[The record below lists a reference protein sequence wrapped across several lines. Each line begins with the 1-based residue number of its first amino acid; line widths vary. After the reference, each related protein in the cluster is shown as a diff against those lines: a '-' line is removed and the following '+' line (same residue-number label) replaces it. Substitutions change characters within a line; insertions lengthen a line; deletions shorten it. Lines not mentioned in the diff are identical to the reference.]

1 MPSMRLY
8 NSLSRSV
15 EDFSPLDDGKVRM
28 YNCGPTVYKRQHIG
42 NMRRFLFADFLRR
55 SLELWG
61 YEVRD
66 ITNITDVG
74 HLTQDEIEAG
84 EDKMEKA
91 AREEKTTPQKIAA
104 QQIAL
109 FEEDLKALN
118 ITPAHMYPR
127 ASAHIPHMQ
136 KLIEKLIERGHAYV
150 TASGVYFDVATFPA
164 YGRLSG
170 NTLQALKAGAR
181 VEVRGDKR
189 NPADFALW
197 VKNETQLQTWDSPW
211 GKGYP
216 GWHIECSAMALEYL
230 GSNIDIHT
238 GGEDNTFPHHENE
251 IAQSEG
257 VTGETF
263 VRVWMHNR
271 HLQIS
276 GKKMAKREG
285 EVITLDTLKEKGFS
299 PLSLRLFMFAAHYR
313 TLTDFSWEGLQEFQG
328 HLESLRQLMRRIKE
342 SETEKG
348 GVISGSS
355 PVRQLA
361 EGRLGG
367 VADFAG
373 ALADDLNTPQAWA
386 VFLETVKKLNAALD
400 AGNIAQATSLYATL
414 QKMDSVVG
422 VLSPLLHELEGE
434 TIPEEIKEL
443 ATQRDQYKKA
453 KDFVKADALRVDVE
467 MRGYKIE
474 DTPHGPRIVKTS
486 A

>member
-1 MPSMRLY
+1 MECYRERMPSIKLY
-8 NSLSRSV
+8 NSLSRGV
-15 EDFSPLDDGKVRM
+15 EDFSPLDEGKVRI

-55 SLELWG
+55 SLELCG

-91 AREEKTTPQKIAA
+91 AREEKTTPQQIAA
-104 QQIAL
+104 QQISL
-109 FEEDLKALN
+109 FEEDLKMLN
-118 ITPAHMYPR
+118 IKPAHMYPR

-136 KLIEKLIERGHAYV
+136 KLIGKLIERGHAYV
-150 TASGVYFDVATFPA
+150 TESGVYFDVATFLS
-164 YGRLSG
+164 YGQLSG
-170 NTLQALKAGAR
+170 NTLAALKAGAR
-181 VEVRGDKR
+181 VEVRGEKKH
-189 NPADFALW
+189 PADFALW

-257 VTGETF
+257 VTGEKF

-299 PLSLRLFMFAAHYR
+299 PLSLRLMMFAAHYR
-313 TLTDFSWEGLQEFQG
+313 TLTNFSWEGLQEFQV
-328 HLESLRQLMRRIKE
+328 HLESLQQLLRRIQE
-342 SETEKG
+342 AG
-348 GVISGSS
+348 LSGSS
-355 PVRQLA
+355 PDK
-361 EGRLGG
+361 GRLGG
-367 VADFAG
+367 VADFAE

-386 VFLETVKKLNAALD
+386 VFLETGKKLNAALD
-400 AGNIAQATSLYATL
+400 ATDTAQAVSLYASL
-414 QKMDSVVG
+414 RKMDSVVG
-422 VLSPLLHELEGE
+422 VLAPLVQELEGE
-434 TIPEEIKEL
+434 TIPEEIKKL
-443 ATQRDQYKKA
+443 AAQREEYKKA
-453 KDFVKADALRVDVE
+453 KDFVKADALRVDSE
-467 MRGYKIE
+467 MKGYKIE
-474 DTPHGPRIVKTS
+474 DTPHGPRILKLQ
-486 A
+486 